1 MSEGGGEGA
10 LRGVTWPLMPHN
22 SQETE
27 LNVKPSKWEW
37 ESHIAPAPLRG
48 APQKN
53 L

>member
-1 MSEGGGEGA
+1 